1 MTDHLSLLH
10 AISETYFDYAETVD
24 AADLAAFAALF
35 TDDCRFDG
43 GEPVSGRDVIERR
56 ARRLLS
62 QFTETSHHISNIR
75 IRSVEN
81 DAVHATAYVYA
92 WHRKLD
98 GEIFAAAG
106 QYESTFRFDEDRWRF
121 AAHAILLA
129 GTMGTDGRTYL
140 RRPRA
145 DLSLSSAIAR
155 TTRPRGLAG
164 PGDEPQAV
172 RR

>member
-10 AISETYFDYAETVD
+10 AISETFFDYAETVD

-43 GEPVSGRDVIERR
+43 GEPVSGRDVIERH

-62 QFTETSHHISNIR
+62 QFTATSHHISNIR

-98 GEIFAAAG
+98 GEIFAAVG
-106 QYESTFRFDEDRWRF
+106 EYESTFRFDDGRWRF
-121 AAHAILLA
+121 AAHTILLA
-129 GTMGTDGRTYL
+129 GAMGTDGRTYL
-140 RRPRA
+140 KRPRA
-145 DLSLSSAIAR
+145 DLSSGTSIGAL
-155 TTRPRGLAG
+155 PG
-164 PGDEPQAV
+164 PVTNQTP
-172 RR
+172 